1 MDKKPKKF
9 FVASSMDYH
18 PDSIKVGSIITNL
31 GWPENTLSSYRTVFA
46 TPPKAGAEAA
56 QGAEAAGDMPAVAV
70 AVADAN
76 ATQEGPRTIK
86 SDNSLLVTPY
96 NATGHIS
103 KSSGWGLGV
112 FATFLKALIQ
122 AFKIS
127 IAKKGSDEFWYKA
140 NEIHTHRFAPSD
152 AYITSATADPGVARF
167 FEKRGTEGRAYIIT
181 AVRIA
186 SGLVVVRS
194 SGGSLNV
201 KGQAGIEIPDF
212 GSVGPKVWYDDSG
225 TEYAKEEYA
234 GPIVFAFSV
243 EQLRQTKDGE
253 IVRQGVVTGD
263 MHGLQNADEEKLKFV
278 VEPQVDEDYISD
290 SFNITKVEAVDEEG
304 EVCEV
309 FVKGTGDE

>member
-31 GWPENTLSSYRTVFA
+31 GWPDNTLSSYRTVFA
-46 TPPKAGAEAA
+46 PPLEAGAEAA
-56 QGAEAAGDMPAVAV
+56 QVAEAPAGDVPAV

-76 ATQEGPRTIK
+76 AIQEGPRTIK
-86 SDNSLLVTPY
+86 SDNPLLVTPY
-96 NATGHIS
+96 NATGHIN

-122 AFKIS
+122 ALNIS

-140 NEIHTHRFAPSD
+140 NEIHTHRFAPSK
-152 AYITSATADPGVARF
+152 AYITSAMADPGVARF

-234 GPIVFAFSV
+234 GPVVFAFSV

-253 IVRQGVVTGD
+253 VVRQGVVTGD
-263 MHGLQNADEEKLKFV
+263 MHGLRNADEKLKFV
-278 VEPQVDEDYISD
+278 VESQVDEDYISD
-290 SFNITKVEAVDEEG
+290 SFNISKVEAVDEEG

-309 FVKGTGDE
+309 FVKGTRDE